1 MSEEY
6 QYSRDEIEEK
16 IYEEELSINELL
28 NTKSQMKNMDFD
40 EDVFVYV
47 DEMIEDCFDVM
58 ELSQLKEIR
67 NYIIKLNIDPIV
79 VDKYIKRK
87 SPLTNDLIE
96 TMEPDDIAYIVNEGG
111 LTLEQMLFIKKTCKN
126 IKIDSDALLYLDE
139 SINDEI
145 SDLDTDS
152 DIIDT
157 KKMFDKYGITNA
169 KLNRKL
175 KNCSIDDE
183 KIVDTNEKRKKNA
196 SSLSGEILVSNI
208 AEHLFSFSEYNI
220 DFSPMKEE
228 VENNNYEP
236 YQFEEEEL
244 EEDDYHYDDLD

>member
-1 MSEEY
+1 MNNEY
-6 QYSRDEIEEK
+6 KYSRDEIVEK

-28 NTKSQMKNMDFD
+28 SIKNQMKAFNFD
-40 EDVFVYV
+40 EDDFKYV

-67 NYIIKLNIDPIV
+67 NYVIELNIDTII

-87 SPLTNDLIE
+87 SPLTNELIE

-111 LTLEQMLFIKKTCKN
+111 LTVEQMLFIKKLCKN
-126 IKIDSDALLYLDE
+126 IKIDSDVLTYLDE

-145 SDLDTDS
+145 SDLDSED

-157 KKMFDKYGITNA
+157 KRMFDKYGITNA

-175 KNCSIDDE
+175 RNVSVDDGE
-183 KIVDTNEKRKKNA
+183 TAGTIEKRKNND
-196 SSLSGEILVSNI
+196 SSLSGEILVSNL
-208 AEHLFSFSEYNI
+208 AEHLFLFSALNN
-220 DFSPMKEE
+220 DSSSTKEE
-228 VENNNYEP
+228 IDNNYEL
-236 YQFEEEEL
+236 YQYEEEEL
-244 EEDDYHYDDLD
+244 EEDDYYYEDLD